1 MDSFWHM
8 LYALERS
15 VRVALL
21 LGANSRPARPGLLAL
36 ISLFMRH
43 CSRLLVQYEL
53 HTPGL
58 LPVPT
63 RNTTKATFSLGEINT
78 NRSTG
83 YGVIWLELAYDD
95 KPISQHHGQRHK
107 SLPEGSPILFRSNLA
122 RGAAHPGNQVG
133 LESLV

>member
-1 MDSFWHM
+1 
-8 LYALERS
+8 
-15 VRVALL
+15 
-21 LGANSRPARPGLLAL
+21 
-36 ISLFMRH
+36 MRH
-43 CSRLLVQYEL
+43 CSQLLAQYEL

-63 RNTTKATFSLGEINT
+63 RETTKATFSLGEINT

-83 YGVIWLELAYDD
+83 YGVIWIELAYDD
-95 KPISQHHGQRHK
+95 NPISQHHGQRHK
-107 SLPEGSPILFRSNLA
+107 SPPEGSPILFRSNLA